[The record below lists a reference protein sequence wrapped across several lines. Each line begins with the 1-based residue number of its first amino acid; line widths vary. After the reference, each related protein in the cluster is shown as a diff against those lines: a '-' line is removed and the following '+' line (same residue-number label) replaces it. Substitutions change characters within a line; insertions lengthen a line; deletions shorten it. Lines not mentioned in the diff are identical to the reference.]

1 MEITDLYGTFYQEML
16 NYCSTL
22 TKNRASAED
31 LVQESY
37 IRAITHWSDL
47 QELDRGQRRAWLY
60 KTARNL
66 FIDQCR
72 KQARE
77 TPAEDEQ
84 FAIVP
89 FEDDLSQV
97 AAAQLI
103 GRLPENERALF
114 SLRYLEGYNS
124 SELGRMF
131 NLPAATVRARLASAK
146 KRLRKW
152 LGDTYQ

>member
-22 TKNRASAED
+22 TKSRASAED
-31 LVQESY
+31 LVQDSY
-37 IRAITHWSDL
+37 IRAITHWNDL
-47 QELDRGQRRAWLY
+47 QELNRGQCRAWLY

-146 KRLRKW
+146 KKLRKW